1 MNILWSVAKL
11 PIVEWKKWCKQLFLN
26 AWSISIQEKF
36 DRFGKRWIGKTCI
49 SAIRDSMFWAV
60 SHGYFFHDSSYFF
73 QFKARFQRSWWRP
86 LSRRMPTSSKLTT
99 QNFGSISRREISKKF
114 VKVKIL
120 LKKPPSDS
128 SAAKILVKQGSLTE
142 GEGSVQLTSLN

>member
-1 MNILWSVAKL
+1 MLGVLAFKKNSTVLAKDELEKLTFRPLEIL
-11 PIVEWKKWCKQLFLN
+11 C
-26 AWSISIQEKF
+26 
-36 DRFGKRWIGKTCI
+36 FGLCP
-49 SAIRDSMFWAV
+49 D
-60 SHGYFFHDSSYFF
+60 GYFSPRFFIFF

-114 VKVKIL
+114 VKVKNL
-120 LKKPPSDS
+120 SKKLPSDS
-128 SAAKILVKQGSLTE
+128 SDAKILVKQGSLLE